1 MSWLRIGSVLLTLAI
16 ALGAFGA
23 HALRAS
29 LSVDAKAIYQTAV
42 LYHLV
47 TGVGLLAVG
56 LVAAQRPGDRLIT
69 ASGWAL
75 TIGVVLFSGSLYLLS
90 VTGVKKFGMIT
101 PLGGLG
107 LLGGW
112 LLFAAAIR

>member
-1 MSWLRIGSVLLTLAI
+1 MMWFRIGSLLLALAI

-29 LSVDAKAIYQTAV
+29 LPVDAKAIYQTAV

-56 LVAAQRPGDRLIT
+56 LLAAQRPGDRLIA
-69 ASGWAL
+69 ASAWAL
-75 TIGVVLFSGSLYLLS
+75 TVGVALFSGSLYLLS
-90 VTGVKKFGMIT
+90 VTGVKKWGMVT

-107 LLGGW
+107 LLAGW
-112 LLFAAAIR
+112 LLLAAAVR